1 MSASN
6 CVIVCVVCLCVCVCV
21 CVRACVCVCV
31 PCVCACA
38 LCIVNMH
45 TILCFRRG
53 REDLKAAHQRINQML
68 ADYGDVVPR
77 REYEQLQTAYE
88 VGCLL

>member
-1 MSASN
+1 MCAR
-6 CVIVCVVCLCVCVCV
+6 VCGTVH
-21 CVRACVCVCV
+21 A
-31 PCVCACA
+31 
-38 LCIVNMH
+38 IH
-45 TILCFRRG
+45 FRRG

-88 VGCLL
+88 VGYMLLDQRNNINIPFVVFGK

>member
-1 MSASN
+1 M
-6 CVIVCVVCLCVCVCV
+6 CVVCLCVCVCV
-21 CVRACVCVCV
+21 HARARMRVCL
-31 PCVCACA
+31 CA
-38 LCIVNMH
+38 LCVCMCFMYSKH

-88 VGCLL
+88 VGCLYDTPIQ